1 MPESIPATM
10 QAIAISEPGG
20 PEVLV
25 PKQIPTPEAGPGEVL
40 IKVVAA
46 GINRPDVMQRIGL
59 YPPPPGA
66 PDTPGLEVSGTIAAI
81 GPEVSGLSIGDRVC
95 ALVSGGGYAEYCV
108 APAPQ
113 TLPVPDGLDMVAAAG
128 VPETFFTVW
137 SNLFDRARLQ
147 PGESFLV
154 HGGTS
159 GIGTT
164 AIQLAHAFG
173 AKVLATAGSDDKC
186 AVCRELG
193 ADRAINYR
201 SEDFVSVAKEF
212 TDGKGVDVILDMVGG
227 EYAAR
232 NINCMAEDG
241 RLVYIAFLEGFKVQM
256 NLMPIMLKRL
266 TLTGSTLRPRSV
278 AEKAAIAEAL
288 HEKVWPLLAEGKIKP
303 VIDSTFSLSDA
314 AKAHARMDAAHI
326 GKIILKVTD

>member
-1 MPESIPATM
+1 MPDSVPSMM
-10 QAIAISEPGG
+10 QAIAIREPGG
-20 PEVLV
+20 PDVLV
-25 PKQIPTPEAGPGEVL
+25 PKQISTPEAGQGEVL
-40 IKVVAA
+40 IKVAAA

-66 PDTPGLEVSGTIAAI
+66 PDTPGLEVSGTIAVI
-81 GPEVSGLSIGDRVC
+81 GSGVSGLSVGDRVC

-113 TLPVPDGLDMVAAAG
+113 VLPVPDNLDMVAAAG

-137 SNLFDRARLQ
+137 SNVFDRARLEA
-147 PGESFLV
+147 GESFLV

-173 AKVLATAGSDDKC
+173 ARVLATAGSDDKC
-186 AVCRELG
+186 AVCRDLG

-201 SEDFVSVAKEF
+201 SEDFVSVTKEF
-212 TDGKGVDVILDMVGG
+212 TGGKGVDVILDMVGG
-227 EYAAR
+227 DYAAR
-232 NINCMAEDG
+232 NIDCMAEDG
-241 RLVYIAFLEGFKVQM
+241 RLVYIAFLEGFKVKM

-278 AEKAAIAEAL
+278 AEKAAIAQAL
-288 HEKVWPLLAEGKIKP
+288 REKVWPLLAEGKIRP
-303 VIDSTFSLSDA
+303 VIDSTFALSEA

-326 GKIILKVTD
+326 GKIILKVAT

>member
-1 MPESIPATM
+1 MSESIPAMM

-25 PKQIPTPEAGPGEVL
+25 PKQIPTPEAGAGDVL
-40 IKVVAA
+40 IKVAAA

-81 GPEVSGLSIGDRVC
+81 GPDVSGFSVGDRVC

-137 SNLFDRARLQ
+137 SNLFDRAQLQ
-147 PGESFLV
+147 PSESFLV

-173 AKVLATAGSDDKC
+173 AKVLTTAGSDDKC

-212 TDGKGVDVILDMVGG
+212 TGGKGVDVILDMVGG
-227 EYAAR
+227 DYAAR
-232 NINCMAEDG
+232 NIDCMAEDG

-266 TLTGSTLRPRSV
+266 TLTGSTLRPRSI

-288 HEKVWPLLAEGKIKP
+288 REKVWPLLAQGKIKP

-326 GKIILKVTD
+326 GKIILTVSD